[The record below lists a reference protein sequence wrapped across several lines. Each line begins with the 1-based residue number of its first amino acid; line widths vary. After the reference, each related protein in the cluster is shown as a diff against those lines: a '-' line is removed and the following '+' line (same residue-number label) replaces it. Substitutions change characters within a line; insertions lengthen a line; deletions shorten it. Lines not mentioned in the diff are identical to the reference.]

1 MRSNNKIENLKFRI
15 ISKMTESNPQ
25 EENQIPPSNLQNP
38 SLGDKPGKRNI
49 QEPGLVK
56 KKEMEIPKYPVNR
69 NIPEP
74 GYKMEITRHQVQR
87 NIQEQ
92 ELGDE
97 TDPFFAELKQKILK
111 NPSDT
116 ATVQGDVKIIEDYKT
131 FEATLQKDRAR
142 FQDERNLFEV
152 RLQEERKNGEE
163 DRKNR
168 EEEQEKLWNEIDN
181 YSDLVMK
188 LETDSIDV
196 NRKLIFETENQKP
209 LKARKKQIM
218 IEIKDLRKKIQEAKD
233 RIYKKSTFFCMKFI
247 FFYISS
253 QKANRKAIFAGICG
267 ALAIIFLAI
276 GIAYDN
282 NGVAL
287 SFATGFFANFLQNFI
302 QIFE

>member
-1 MRSNNKIENLKFRI
+1 ME
-15 ISKMTESNPQ
+15 
-25 EENQIPPSNLQNP
+25 
-38 SLGDKPGKRNI
+38 KPGKRNI

-74 GYKMEITRHQVQR
+74 GYKMEIPRHQVQR

-97 TDPFFAELKQKILK
+97 TDPFFAKLKQKILK

-116 ATVQGDVKIIEDYKT
+116 ATVQAFVKIIEDYKT
-131 FEATLQKDRAR
+131 FEARLQKDRSTFEAR
-142 FQDERNLFEV
+142 LQDERKLFEV
-152 RLQEERKNGEE
+152 RLQEE
-163 DRKNR
+163 RKNR

-188 LETDSIDV
+188 LETESIDV

-253 QKANRKAIFAGICG
+253 QKANRKAIFMESA
-267 ALAIIFLAI
+267 AHWPSSSL
-276 GIAYDN
+276 YDN

-287 SFATGFFANFLQNFI
+287 AFATGLFANFLQNFI